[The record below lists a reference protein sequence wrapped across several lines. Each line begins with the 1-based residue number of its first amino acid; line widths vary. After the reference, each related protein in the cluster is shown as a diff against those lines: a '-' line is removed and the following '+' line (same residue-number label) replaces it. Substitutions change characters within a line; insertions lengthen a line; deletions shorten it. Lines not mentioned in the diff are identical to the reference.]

1 MAAAAGTGFSPE
13 GVDISIIRITEP
25 RAGAN
30 QTTNPAGLSARVSPG
45 EADVAALT
53 RPGTGNN
60 AFPSY
65 GPDGSEVRCGP
76 FAVLWC
82 TQLAGACTCCAAFH
96 SAWLGGVTCGGAC
109 SLRLGWRSPAA
120 RAQ

>member
-1 MAAAAGTGFSPE
+1 MNAFSTSTTERKGRREVAAAAGTGFSPE
-13 GVDISIIRITEP
+13 GVDISIIRITQP

-30 QTTNPAGLSARVSPG
+30 QTANPAGSPARVGPG

-65 GPDGSEVRCGP
+65 GPDGSEVRFGP
-76 FAVLWC
+76 LVVSYVCDALN
-82 TQLAGACTCCAAFH
+82 L
-96 SAWLGGVTCGGAC
+96 
-109 SLRLGWRSPAA
+109 
-120 RAQ
+120 

>member
-25 RAGAN
+25 RAN
-30 QTTNPAGLSARVSPG
+30 QTTNPAGSLARVGPG

-65 GPDGSEVRCGP
+65 GPDGSEVQFGP
-76 FAVLWC
+76 VV
-82 TQLAGACTCCAAFH
+82 AF
-96 SAWLGGVTCGGAC
+96 
-109 SLRLGWRSPAA
+109 
-120 RAQ
+120 

>member
-1 MAAAAGTGFSPE
+1 MNAFSTSTTERKGRREVAAAAGTGFSPE

-25 RAGAN
+25 RADEAGVDQIAN
-30 QTTNPAGLSARVSPG
+30 RTGSESGSRGGPG

-65 GPDGSEVRCGP
+65 GPDGSEVRFGP
-76 FAVLWC
+76 FVVLSS
-82 TQLAGACTCCAAFH
+82 T
-96 SAWLGGVTCGGAC
+96 
-109 SLRLGWRSPAA
+109 
-120 RAQ
+120 

>member
-1 MAAAAGTGFSPE
+1 MNAFSTSTTERKGRREVAAAAGTGFSPE
-13 GVDISIIRITEP
+13 GVDISIIRITAP
-25 RAGAN
+25 RAN
-30 QTTNPAGLSARVSPG
+30 QTATPAGSAARAGPG

-76 FAVLWC
+76 FVVD
-82 TQLAGACTCCAAFH
+82 G
-96 SAWLGGVTCGGAC
+96 SGPV
-109 SLRLGWRSPAA
+109 
-120 RAQ
+120 